1 MDRSGWQ
8 PTIRVT
14 FAALQNDFRGTE
26 IAGVRKMSS
35 NVTLELSMNQV
46 LSWVRRLPTEQK
58 LELWRAL
65 SRDLDRTIDQRF
77 RQALAE
83 IRVANQQYSEEEV
96 MADVAQT
103 VAEVRAARRAA
114 RGG

>member
-1 MDRSGWQ
+1 MS
-8 PTIRVT
+8 
-14 FAALQNDFRGTE
+14 
-26 IAGVRKMSS
+26 AGVTIK
-35 NVTLELSMNQV
+35 LSMKQI

-65 SRDLDRTIDQRF
+65 SRDLNGVIDQRF

-83 IRVANQQYSEEEV
+83 IRAANQQYTEEEV
-96 MADVAQT
+96 MADVAQA

-114 RGG
+114 RGD

>member
-1 MDRSGWQ
+1 MS
-8 PTIRVT
+8 
-14 FAALQNDFRGTE
+14 
-26 IAGVRKMSS
+26 AGV
-35 NVTLELSMNQV
+35 TIELSMKQI

-65 SRDLDRTIDQRF
+65 SRDLNGVIDQRF

-83 IRVANQQYSEEEV
+83 IRAANQQYTEEEV
-96 MADVAQT
+96 IADVAQA

>member
-1 MDRSGWQ
+1 
-8 PTIRVT
+8 
-14 FAALQNDFRGTE
+14 
-26 IAGVRKMSS
+26 MSS
-35 NVTLELSMNQV
+35 NVTLELPMSQM
-46 LSWVRRLPTEQK
+46 LSWVRRLPAEQK

-65 SRDLDRTIDQRF
+65 SRDLGKTIDQRF

-83 IRVANQQYSEEEV
+83 IRTANQQYTEEEV
-96 MADVAQT
+96 MADVAQA

>member
-1 MDRSGWQ
+1 MS
-8 PTIRVT
+8 
-14 FAALQNDFRGTE
+14 
-26 IAGVRKMSS
+26 AGV
-35 NVTLELSMNQV
+35 TIELSMKQI
-46 LSWVRRLPTEQK
+46 LSWVRHLPTEQK

-65 SRDLDRTIDQRF
+65 SRDLNGVIDQRF

-83 IRVANQQYSEEEV
+83 IRAANLNYTEEEV
-96 MADVAQT
+96 MADVAQA